1 MSIGGAIKTTLSW
14 LWTGVDGL
22 RKALHLLVLLFIF
35 ALFFGAMSASSPALP
50 VSGALIIQP
59 VGRIVEQLEGDA
71 YDRAIAKLVG
81 DEKPQIRLQDILDG
95 LKFAKEDDRIKA
107 VVLEL
112 GSLGGGGLSK
122 LQVIGDAIDDFKQSG
137 KPVLANADYYSQGAY
152 YLASRADEVYMHEDG
167 FLFLRGFG
175 IYRNYYKN
183 AIDKLE
189 IDWNIFKVGT
199 HKSFV
204 EPYTRTGMSNEDR
217 ESMTALLDQLWGLY
231 KADILQARELD
242 NDVIQDLAE
251 NLVERVAERDGNL
264 AEVYVEAGLIDS
276 LLSREEFQHKV
287 LEYVPA
293 KKDKKGRYRGTR
305 LADYLAERRLFDG
318 SQVKSENVAVI
329 IAAGEILNGEQPP
342 GRIGGDST
350 AELLRKARMDDSVK
364 AVVLRVDSGGGSVF
378 ASRLIGNEV
387 EELKAA
393 GKPVVASMSSS
404 AASGGYWISMAA
416 DSIFATPA
424 TITGSIGVFGMFPT
438 FQRTLDKIGITTDG
452 VGTTQWAGEF
462 RADREMAPETREL
475 IQMFVNGDYADFISG
490 VSENRDIELAQVDRI
505 AQGQVW
511 TGVDALK
518 NGLIDELGTLDDA
531 VAKAAELADLEEG
544 EYGRKYYE
552 QELSTTEQL
561 AVDFL
566 SSERAKSII
575 ADAAQRQATPVDKLK
590 ILLEQVLAPMML
602 FDDPKG
608 SYAHCFCV
616 FE

>member
-1 MSIGGAIKTTLSW
+1 MSIGGALKTTLSW

-22 RKALHLLVLLFIF
+22 RKALHLLVLLFVFVLI
-35 ALFFGAMSASSPALP
+35 FGAIPASSPALP
-50 VSGALIIQP
+50 SSGALVIRP
-59 VGRIVEQLEGDA
+59 VGRIVEQFEGDA

-81 DEKPQIRLQDILDG
+81 DEKPQTRLQDILDG
-95 LKFAKEDDRIKA
+95 LKYAKEDDRIDA

-112 GSLGGGGLSK
+112 GSIGGGGLSK
-122 LQVIGDAIDDFKQSG
+122 LQVIGDAIDDFQLSG

-152 YLASRADEVYMHEDG
+152 YLASRADEVYLHEDG
-167 FLFLRGFG
+167 FLLLRGYG

-189 IDWNIFKVGT
+189 IDWNVFKVGT

-204 EPYTRTGMSNEDR
+204 EPYTRSSMSDDVR
-217 ESMTALLDQLWGLY
+217 ESMTALLDQLWDLY

-242 NDVIQDLAE
+242 ENVIRDLTE
-251 NLVERVAERDGNL
+251 NFVERVAEQDGRI
-264 AEVYVEAGLIDS
+264 AEVYVEAGLVDS
-276 LLSREEFQHKV
+276 LVSREGFQQKV
-287 LEYVPA
+287 LEHVAA
-293 KKDKKGRYRGTR
+293 KKDKKDRYQGTD
-305 LADYLAERRLFDG
+305 LGDYLAERRMFDG
-318 SQVKSENVAVI
+318 SSVKDENVAVI
-329 IAAGEILNGEQPP
+329 VAAGEIMNGKQPP

-350 AELLRKARMDDSVK
+350 ADLLRKARLDDSVK

-387 EELKAA
+387 QELKNS

-416 DSIFATPA
+416 DKIYATPA

-438 FQRTLDKIGITTDG
+438 FQRTLEKIGITTDG

-462 RADREMAPETREL
+462 RADREMSAETRQL
-475 IQMFVNGDYADFISG
+475 IQMFINSDYDDFITS
-490 VSENRDIELAQVDRI
+490 VAESRDIEKSQVDRI

-511 TGVDALK
+511 TGIDALE
-518 NGLIDELGTLDDA
+518 NGLVDELGTLEDA
-531 VAKAAELADLEEG
+531 VAAAAMLAELEEG

-552 QELSTTEQL
+552 QELSAAEQL

-566 SSERAKSII
+566 SSARARSLI
-575 ADAAQRQATPVDKLK
+575 ADATGRHATSVDKLRVM
-590 ILLEQVLAPMML
+590 LEQALAPMLL
-602 FDDPKG
+602 FNDPKG

>member
-1 MSIGGAIKTTLSW
+1 MSIGSALKTTLSW

-22 RKALHLLVLLFIF
+22 RKALHLVVLLFVF
-35 ALFFGAMSASSPALP
+35 GLFFGAMSTSSPVIP
-50 VSGALIIQP
+50 SNGALVIRP
-59 VGRIVEQLEGDA
+59 AGRIVEQFEGDA

-81 DEKPQIRLQDILDG
+81 DEKPQTRLQDILDG
-95 LKFAKEDDRIKA
+95 LKYAKEDDRIKA

-112 GSLGGGGLSK
+112 GSIGGGGLSK
-122 LQVIGDAIDDFKQSG
+122 LQVIGDAIDDFQLSG
-137 KPVLANADYYSQGAY
+137 KPVLANADYYSQSAY

-167 FLFLRGFG
+167 FLLLRGYG

-189 IDWNIFKVGT
+189 IDWNVFKVGT

-204 EPYTRTGMSNEDR
+204 EPYTRSNMSDEVR
-217 ESMTALLDQLWGLY
+217 ASMTVLLDQLWDLF

-242 NDVIQDLAE
+242 ENTIRDLTE
-251 NLVERVAERDGNL
+251 NFVQRVAAQNGKIAD
-264 AEVYVEAGLIDS
+264 VYVEAGLIDS
-276 LLSREEFQHKV
+276 LVSRAEFQEKV
-287 LEYVPA
+287 LEYVA
-293 KKDKKGRYRGTR
+293 EDKDKKGHYRGTD
-305 LADYLAERRLFDG
+305 LADYLAVRRLSDENP
-318 SQVKSENVAVI
+318 VKAENVAVI
-329 IAAGEILNGEQPP
+329 VAAGEILNGEQPP

-350 AELLRKARMDDSVK
+350 AELLRKARLDASVK
-364 AVVLRVDSGGGSVF
+364 AVVLRVDSGGGSIF
-378 ASRLIGNEV
+378 ASRIIGSEV
-387 EELKAA
+387 EALRKS
-393 GKPVVASMSSS
+393 GKPVVASMSST

-416 DSIFATPA
+416 DKIYATPA

-462 RADREMAPETREL
+462 RADREMSAATREL
-475 IQMFVNGDYADFISG
+475 IQLFVNSDYDDFITK
-490 VSENRDIELAQVDRI
+490 VAENRGIAKDQVDKI

-511 TGVDALK
+511 TGVDALE

-531 VAKAAELADLEEG
+531 VAAAAELAELEDG

-566 SSERAKSII
+566 SSARAKSII
-575 ADAAQRQATPVDKLK
+575 ADATERQTTSVDKLRVM
-590 ILLEQVLAPMML
+590 LEQALAPMML
-602 FDDPKG
+602 FNDPKG

>member
-1 MSIGGAIKTTLSW
+1 MSIGGALKTTLSW

-35 ALFFGAMSASSPALP
+35 VLIFGGMSASSPVLP
-50 VSGALIIQP
+50 SSGALVIRP
-59 VGRIVEQLEGDA
+59 VGRIVEQFEGDA

-81 DEKPQIRLQDILDG
+81 DENPQTRLQDILDG
-95 LKFAKEDDRIKA
+95 LKYAKDDDRIEA

-112 GSLGGGGLSK
+112 GSIGGGGLSK
-122 LQVIGDAIDDFKQSG
+122 LQVIGDAIDDFQLSG

-152 YLASRADEVYMHEDG
+152 YLASRADEVYLHEDG
-167 FLFLRGFG
+167 FLLLRGYG

-189 IDWNIFKVGT
+189 IDWNVFKVGT

-204 EPYTRTGMSNEDR
+204 EPYTRSGMSDDVR
-217 ESMTALLDQLWGLY
+217 ESMTALLDQLWDLY

-242 NDVIQDLAE
+242 ENVIRDLTE
-251 NLVERVAERDGNL
+251 NFVERVAEQDGRL
-264 AEVYVEAGLIDS
+264 AEVYVEAGLVDS
-276 LLSREEFQHKV
+276 LVSREGFQQKV
-287 LEYVPA
+287 LEHVTA
-293 KKDKKGRYRGTR
+293 KKDKKDRYQGTD
-305 LADYLAERRLFDG
+305 LGDYLAERRMFDG
-318 SQVKSENVAVI
+318 RSVKDKNVAVI
-329 IAAGEILNGEQPP
+329 VAAGEIMNGKQPP

-350 AELLRKARMDDSVK
+350 ADLLRKARLDDSVK

-387 EELKAA
+387 QELKAS
-393 GKPVVASMSSS
+393 GKPVVASMSSA

-416 DSIFATPA
+416 DKIYATPA

-462 RADREMAPETREL
+462 RPDREMSAETRQL
-475 IQMFVNGDYADFISG
+475 IQMFINSDYDDFISSVAQSRG
-490 VSENRDIELAQVDRI
+490 IEKSQVDRI

-511 TGVDALK
+511 TGVDALE
-518 NGLIDELGTLDDA
+518 NGLIDELGTLEDA
-531 VAKAAELADLEEG
+531 VAAAAVLAELEEG

-552 QELSTTEQL
+552 QELSTAEQL

-566 SSERAKSII
+566 SSARARSII
-575 ADAAQRQATPVDKLK
+575 ADATERQATSVDKLRVM
-590 ILLEQVLAPMML
+590 LEQALAPMLL
-602 FDDPKG
+602 FNDPKG